1 MEQKSY
7 IRVSFG
13 HTFLIL
19 EVATFN
25 SFFETFV
32 IETKASLAQ
41 PQFQKTPFW
50 NTRKREKMETGV
62 KALNLQP
69 FKGEKD
75 DLRQFDLIRGLVIFM
90 TVRAHTNKNK
100 NAISGQPS

>member
-1 MEQKSY
+1 
-7 IRVSFG
+7 
-13 HTFLIL
+13 
-19 EVATFN
+19 
-25 SFFETFV
+25 
-32 IETKASLAQ
+32 
-41 PQFQKTPFW
+41 
-50 NTRKREKMETGV
+50 METGV

-75 DLRQFDLIRGLVIFM
+75 DLRQFDLSRGLVIFM